1 MNTNLLLKEF
11 IKDKK
16 VGAVVQTTSYM
27 TRKLIEKINFQQ
39 AKVIVEYGSGKGA
52 ITKMLL
58 DNMEQNAILFAFEI
72 NKNFIKKLTEIQD
85 SRLIVVN
92 NDAAATKTILKN
104 KYQIEVVDYIIS
116 TIPFSLIEKH
126 TKNRIINNS
135 FKLLKENG
143 HFITYQYS
151 WHILNLM
158 KRNYNYVNWKLIL
171 LNFPPAVII
180 EGIKNH
186 HNN

>member
-1 MNTNLLLKEF
+1 METNLLLQEF

-16 VGAVVQTTSYM
+16 VGAVMQTTRYV

-39 AKVIVEYGSGKGA
+39 AEVFVEYGSGKGV

-58 DNMEQNAILFAFEI
+58 DNIGPNAVLFAFET
-72 NKNFIKKLTEIQD
+72 NENFIENLNEIHD

-92 NDAAATKTILKN
+92 NDAEDAKRILKS

-126 TKNRIINNS
+126 KRNRIINNS
-135 FKLLKENG
+135 FKLLKEKG
-143 HFITYQYS
+143 RFITYQYS
-151 WHILNLM
+151 WFIFNLM
-158 KRNYNYVNWKLIL
+158 KRNFNHVNWELVL
-171 LNFPPAVII
+171 LNFPPVVII
-180 EGIKNH
+180 DGIKEHKN
-186 HNN
+186 